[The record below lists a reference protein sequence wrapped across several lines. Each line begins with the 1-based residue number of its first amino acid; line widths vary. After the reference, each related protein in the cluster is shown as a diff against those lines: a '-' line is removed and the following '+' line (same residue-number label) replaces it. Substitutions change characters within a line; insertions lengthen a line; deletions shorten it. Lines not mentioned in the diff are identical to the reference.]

1 MRPHAAAAQEPA
13 RGRALAEPSLRPRRC
28 RQPHSDAPR
37 PPAALGPGFSVM
49 LSWRAL
55 SAAIRWP
62 RCQSFPNASHG
73 LRQARIGA
81 VFEAIGARSGST
93 ARPATDS
100 APPGS
105 IRERNGPAERS
116 SEIARRANSSRSKP
130 DCPKSESDL
139 GRTGSRRTGF
149 RRRTISDD
157 PGGLGRSWRARTIR
171 AGSDDPGG
179 LGRSVRTV
187 SRRP

>member
-116 SEIARRANSSRSKP
+116 SEIAGPRTHLDRSPIVRNRNPISDEQGRGELNSGDVR
-130 DCPKSESDL
+130 
-139 GRTGSRRTGF
+139 F
-149 RRRTISDD
+149 RRIWPGSDD
-157 PGGLGRSWRARTIR
+157 PGRARTIR
-171 AGSDDPGG
+171 AGSDDPSEP
-179 LGRSVRTV
+179 SVV
-187 SRRP
+187 DHDEG